1 MVKRITEE
9 AILNASR
16 PSDIFS
22 MNADT
27 IEQEKE
33 TYLERFKPKAYST
46 IKNFIL
52 QQHIIMLYR
61 QALNQLGNDS
71 DENSDT
77 LLSITDLS
85 GKTSQYYC
93 HYAYDIKIGKMYVT
107 EKNIIYVINSA
118 YKKYYDNY
126 IEKTKSFPKLDKN
139 VWKNIEYSLPKVSKH
154 FQTGEGN
161 WVIFIDK
168 PCRIYPLREILNYFN
183 GKLKSEYVASI
194 LTRLYNFVCYTDLV
208 GLQHNGI
215 TLDNLFFAP
224 GRTIKEGESF
234 TVDDM
239 RIVGIYGGWFF
250 ATWSDEKLNGV
261 PKEVFEIL
269 PHECKQS
276 GFSSFK
282 VDELSIKRVAR
293 ELLGDSSGDDLINI
307 PESLLN
313 WVTTPSCEK
322 NAYEEFCK
330 WEKVI
335 IKSFGKRRFV
345 EMDVSID

>member
-1 MVKRITEE
+1 MKRITEE

-33 TYLERFKPKAYST
+33 EYLERFKPKAYSS

-93 HYAYDIKIGKMYVT
+93 HYTYDIKIGKMYVT
-107 EKNIIYVINSA
+107 EKNIIYVINSEH
-118 YKKYYDNY
+118 KKYYDNY
-126 IEKTKSFPKLDKN
+126 IEKTKKFPKLDKD

-154 FQTGEGN
+154 FQTSEGN

-168 PCRIYPLREILNYFN
+168 PCRIYPLREILKYFD
-183 GKLKSEYVASI
+183 GKLEPEYVSSI
-194 LTRLYNFVCYTDLV
+194 LTRLYNFVCYMDLI
-208 GLQHNGI
+208 GMQHNGI

-224 GRTIKEGESF
+224 GRTIEKGESF

-239 RIVGIYGGWFF
+239 RILGIYGGWFF
-250 ATWSDEKLNGV
+250 STWADEKISGV

-269 PHECKQS
+269 PQECKQS

-293 ELLGDSSGDDLINI
+293 ELLGDSSGNDLINI

-313 WVTTPSCEK
+313 WITTPYCEK
-322 NAYEEFCK
+322 NAYEEFRK

-335 IKSFGKRRFV
+335 IESFGKRRFV